1 MGTTNL
7 IYQCLKNHKRQPL
20 NQEWFCNNIVKKD
33 NGIKFKSSSLTQK
46 LVMRILPILGG
57 ITATILFFFAVIFAL
72 ASSYVGLTAQA
83 AQSRV
88 LTSAIL
94 FIVGLAV
101 IVGIYYVSRKPKTV
115 IQQLEISGQMKAAQI
130 KCPNCGGSVDANQ
143 IKIVSGVPFIKCPYC
158 GTTFEVTEEPKW

>member
-1 MGTTNL
+1 MKAIT
-7 IYQCLKNHKRQPL
+7 
-20 NQEWFCNNIVKKD
+20 
-33 NGIKFKSSSLTQK
+33 
-46 LVMRILPILGG
+46 ILGA
-57 ITATILFFFAVIFAL
+57 IAAAVLFFFAVIFAI
-72 ASSYVGLTAQA
+72 ASSYIGLTTQA

-94 FIVGLAV
+94 FIVGLAM
-101 IVGIYYVSRKPKTV
+101 IVGIYYVTRKPKTV

-143 IKIVSGVPFIKCPYC
+143 IKIISGVPYIKCPYC

>member
-1 MGTTNL
+1 MKAIT
-7 IYQCLKNHKRQPL
+7 
-20 NQEWFCNNIVKKD
+20 
-33 NGIKFKSSSLTQK
+33 
-46 LVMRILPILGG
+46 ILGA
-57 ITATILFFFAVIFAL
+57 IAAAVLFFFAVIFAI

-94 FIVGLAV
+94 FFVGLAV
-101 IVGIYYVSRKPKTV
+101 IVGIYYVTCKPKTV

-143 IKIVSGVPFIKCPYC
+143 IKIILGVPYIKCPYC